1 MSKDVSSFLS
11 KLDEF
16 NKEVVKV
23 YIPSRKETIEVKP
36 LNLKQQKDLISS
48 ALDGIKGNLDFN
60 KTVNKII
67 IDNTGISDLELY
79 DKVPVLISLR
89 KNSLGDSVREGD
101 EVISLS
107 KVVTNI
113 KNTQFKLKRESTV
126 KFKNLTVNLKIPT
139 LKDENILIA
148 KCEQDISNT
157 NDVLKEEVGLLYIFE
172 ILKYINSLVIGEQE
186 IILPEIRINERIRL
200 VEKLPL
206 SLYRGISKFIEE
218 VNNYTNTLLTVDSS
232 TLVIDSTFFDT
243 SSD

>member
-1 MSKDVSSFLS
+1 M
-11 KLDEF
+11 
-16 NKEVVKV
+16 
-23 YIPSRKETIEVKP
+23 
-36 LNLKQQKDLISS
+36 
-48 ALDGIKGNLDFN
+48 
-60 KTVNKII
+60 
-67 IDNTGISDLELY
+67 
-79 DKVPVLISLR
+79 
-89 KNSLGDSVREGD
+89 
-101 EVISLS
+101 
-107 KVVTNI
+107 
-113 KNTQFKLKRESTV
+113 
-126 KFKNLTVNLKIPT
+126 
-139 LKDENILIA
+139 KDENILIA

>member
-23 YIPSRKETIEVKP
+23 YLPSRKETIEVKP

-67 IDNTGISDLELY
+67 IKNTGISDLELY
-79 DKVPVLISLR
+79 DKVPVLVSLR
-89 KNSLGDSVREGD
+89 KDSLGDRVEIGD

-107 KVVTNI
+107 KVITNI

-126 KFKNLTVNLKIPT
+126 KFKNLTVNLKTPT

-148 KCEQDISNT
+148 KCEQDITNT

-186 IILPEIRINERIRL
+186 IILSEIRINERIRL

-243 SSD
+243 SGD

>member
-126 KFKNLTVNLKIPT
+126 KFKPN
-139 LKDENILIA
+139 
-148 KCEQDISNT
+148 C
-157 NDVLKEEVGLLYIFE
+157 
-172 ILKYINSLVIGEQE
+172 
-186 IILPEIRINERIRL
+186 
-200 VEKLPL
+200 
-206 SLYRGISKFIEE
+206 
-218 VNNYTNTLLTVDSS
+218 
-232 TLVIDSTFFDT
+232 
-243 SSD
+243 